1 MAQCA
6 VSSPVVV
13 IIPITMV
20 ISIIVIIVSIAMR
33 IAIISITVAA
43 NRDATC

>member
-20 ISIIVIIVSIAMR
+20 ISIV
-33 IAIISITVAA
+33 IAIVAITVAA

>member
-20 ISIIVIIVSIAMR
+20 ISTV
-33 IAIISITVAA
+33 IAIVVITVAA